1 MAGGPPRTTEWTPEM
16 LIAVDVSAPGHG
28 PVRYGLRGHMARFTG
43 YSRPDR
49 CSGVGWPENSN
60 STAILRTR
68 FQRARASGGD
78 SGADSHR
85 AVSGLTDAALADLLE
100 SCPEPGDL
108 CLGTRGLLPVA
119 EQLALCHGVEEP
131 QSPVLPAHVKPQRL
145 AVPAPDPHVELIHI
159 VKGGRR
165 RSRRWPEISTA
176 ATIRWSK
183 LRILAKVLR
192 QGGPVRATRPHSGK
206 APGPHSRLSRRT
218 DGSSIMLETH

>member
-1 MAGGPPRTTEWTPEM
+1 MSSGSCVAGGPPRTTEWTPEM

-49 CSGVGWPENSN
+49 CSGVGVARKQQLYGDPEDTVS
-60 STAILRTR
+60 
-68 FQRARASGGD
+68 ARASGGD

-131 QSPVLPAHVKPQRL
+131 QSPVLPAHVKPQRGSLCPRQTPSSSLFTSSKAVDVVL
-145 AVPAPDPHVELIHI
+145 AGDRKSAQLLLS
-159 VKGGRR
+159 GGRSSGYWP
-165 RSRRWPEISTA
+165 RS
-176 ATIRWSK
+176 
-183 LRILAKVLR
+183 
-192 QGGPVRATRPHSGK
+192 
-206 APGPHSRLSRRT
+206 
-218 DGSSIMLETH
+218 

>member
-1 MAGGPPRTTEWTPEM
+1 M
-16 LIAVDVSAPGHG
+16 LIAVDVSAAGHG
-28 PVRYGLRGHMARFTG
+28 PIRYGLRGHMARFTG

-49 CSGVGWPENSN
+49 YSGGRVARKQQLYGDPEDTVS
-60 STAILRTR
+60 A
-68 FQRARASGGD
+68 RARVRSGGD

-108 CLGTRGLLPVA
+108 CLGTRGLLLVA

-165 RSRRWPEISTA
+165 RSRR
-176 ATIRWSK
+176 
-183 LRILAKVLR
+183 
-192 QGGPVRATRPHSGK
+192 
-206 APGPHSRLSRRT
+206 
-218 DGSSIMLETH
+218 

>member
-1 MAGGPPRTTEWTPEM
+1 M
-16 LIAVDVSAPGHG
+16 LIAVDVSAAGHG
-28 PVRYGLRGHMARFTG
+28 PVSVRPERAYGAIHGLFQARQVLW
-43 YSRPDR
+43 
-49 CSGVGWPENSN
+49 VGWPENSN

-68 FQRARASGGD
+68 FQRERASGGD

-108 CLGTRGLLPVA
+108 RLGTRGLLPVA
-119 EQLALCHGVEEP
+119 GQLALCHGVEEP

-165 RSRRWPEISTA
+165 RSRR
-176 ATIRWSK
+176 
-183 LRILAKVLR
+183 
-192 QGGPVRATRPHSGK
+192 
-206 APGPHSRLSRRT
+206 
-218 DGSSIMLETH
+218 

>member
-1 MAGGPPRTTEWTPEM
+1 M
-16 LIAVDVSAPGHG
+16 LMAVDVSAPGHG

-49 CSGVGWPENSN
+49 YSGVGWPENSN

-68 FQRARASGGD
+68 FQRARPVRGD

-119 EQLALCHGVEEP
+119 GQLALCHGDEEP
-131 QSPVLPAHVKPQRL
+131 
-145 AVPAPDPHVELIHI
+145 
-159 VKGGRR
+159 
-165 RSRRWPEISTA
+165 
-176 ATIRWSK
+176 
-183 LRILAKVLR
+183 
-192 QGGPVRATRPHSGK
+192 
-206 APGPHSRLSRRT
+206 
-218 DGSSIMLETH
+218 

>member
-1 MAGGPPRTTEWTPEM
+1 MSSGSCVAGGPPRTTEWTPEM

-49 CSGVGWPENSN
+49 YSGVGWPENSN

-68 FQRARASGGD
+68 FQRARVRSGGD

-85 AVSGLTDAALADLLE
+85 AVSGLTDATLADLLE

-108 CLGTRGLLPVA
+108 GLGTRGLLLVA

-165 RSRRWPEISTA
+165 RSRR
-176 ATIRWSK
+176 
-183 LRILAKVLR
+183 
-192 QGGPVRATRPHSGK
+192 
-206 APGPHSRLSRRT
+206 
-218 DGSSIMLETH
+218 